1 MTTGTINKQSLL
13 NTILTIAISLVWL
26 INGLFCKLLNL
37 VPRHQQIVARILGEE
52 YAGLF
57 TKLIGVAELCMCIW
71 IVSRF
76 KSRFCAITQ
85 IVVIATMNIIEFIL
99 APDLLLFG
107 RMNLPFAV
115 LLIVVIFI
123 NEFVLVPNNKKVQ

>member
-1 MTTGTINKQSLL
+1 MSPITIANK
-13 NTILTIAISLVWL
+13 ILTIAISLVWL

-52 YAGLF
+52 HAELL
-57 TKLIGVAELCMCIW
+57 TKLIGVSEILMCVW
-71 IVSRF
+71 ILSRVR
-76 KSRFCAITQ
+76 SRPCAIIQMFIIT
-85 IVVIATMNIIEFIL
+85 TMNIIEFIL

-115 LLIVVIFI
+115 VLIVVIFI
-123 NEFVLVPNNKKVQ
+123 NEFVLTTKDKKTV